1 MKQELHQWLRSA
13 PAALVLALAAGPLL
27 AQQPDAKATA
37 PEQAQ
42 AGTTQ
47 QAAQPPA
54 AQQEMQPTGTD
65 SARQPTTGA
74 TERQAMDPSAR
85 PATPQVASESSDQNV
100 PPATARKQA
109 AEVAQGDPA
118 RWFRED
124 ATAAQ
129 RLRTVQKEIAA
140 GLQEAQGNCKRMAT
154 AERASCMKEARAI
167 YQKEMAGARARV
179 MAETQR

>member
-1 MKQELHQWLRSA
+1 MKQELQQLLRTA
-13 PAALVLALAAGPLL
+13 PVALVLALAAAPLL
-27 AQQPDAKATA
+27 AQEAGVKATT

-42 AGTTQ
+42 AVNTQ
-47 QAAQPPA
+47 QQT
-54 AQQEMQPTGTD
+54 QQEVQPTGMD

-74 TERQAMDPSAR
+74 TERQAMDPSSR
-85 PATPQVASESSDQNV
+85 PATPQVANESSDQNV

-154 AERASCMKEARAI
+154 AERASCLKEARAI

-179 MAETQR
+179 MAESQR

>member
-1 MKQELHQWLRSA
+1 MKQELQQLLRTA
-13 PAALVLALAAGPLL
+13 PVALVLALAAGPLL
-27 AQQPDAKATA
+27 AQEAGVKPST

-42 AGTTQ
+42 AATEQQTQ
-47 QAAQPPA
+47 QQT
-54 AQQEMQPTGTD
+54 QQEVQPTGMD
-65 SARQPTTGA
+65 SSRQPTTGA

-140 GLQEAQGNCKRMAT
+140 GLQEAQGNCKRKAT
-154 AERASCMKEARAI
+154 AERASCLKEARAI

-179 MAETQR
+179 MAESER

>member
-1 MKQELHQWLRSA
+1 MKQELQQLLRTA
-13 PAALVLALAAGPLL
+13 PVALVLALSAGPLL
-27 AQQPDAKATA
+27 AQDAGVKATT

-42 AGTTQ
+42 AESTQ
-47 QAAQPPA
+47 QQT
-54 AQQEMQPTGTD
+54 QQEVQPTGMD

-85 PATPQVASESSDQNV
+85 PATPQVANESSDSNV

-109 AEVAQGDPA
+109 AELAQGDPA

-154 AERASCMKEARAI
+154 AERASCLKEARAI

-179 MAETQR
+179 MAESQR